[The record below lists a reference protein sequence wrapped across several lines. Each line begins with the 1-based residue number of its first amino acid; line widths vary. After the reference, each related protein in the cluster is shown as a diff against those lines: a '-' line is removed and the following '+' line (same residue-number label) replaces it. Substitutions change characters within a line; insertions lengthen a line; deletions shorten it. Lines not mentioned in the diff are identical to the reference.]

1 MARCHLHGKSTFLKI
16 RPKIF
21 GVMEMLIGFVAIFLS
36 VVSGFSILTGAVTLS
51 AACIRN
57 KCLVRTSQIMNY
69 LSAITTAISLPVH
82 CQHEGVT
89 LYILVICDGLVFILS
104 VIVAST
110 ACRCHCYRPRKHT
123 HRELRLARRQDHE
136 EISHINISGPPVT
149 VNNYIFLAQPNT
161 AAIPTVFCSVQDML
175 PPAHGPASTRI

>member
-36 VVSGFSILTGAVTLS
+36 VVSGF
-51 AACIRN
+51 
-57 KCLVRTSQIMNY
+57 VRTSQIMNY